1 MIGLDFGSVL
11 TFSIYVETFGNTTFF
26 QYIFSEMT
34 IFWSVHDFERFA
46 TFTDLKL
53 AS

>member
-1 MIGLDFGSVL
+1 MIGLDFESVL
-11 TFSIYVETFGNTTFF
+11 TFSIYGETFGNSTFL
-26 QYIFSEMT
+26 QYIFSELT
-34 IFWSVHDFERFA
+34 IFWSVHDFKRFA